1 MKTLFQPAA
10 SAEGGATVLSPRRRR
25 TATRPLPAQRRHTIH
40 FLRALRTASPVFLD
54 TDVDMGW
61 VLQHR
66 EQHRESGRRPP
77 SIVTYVVAAAGAVL
91 ARRPDG
97 NAAVGG
103 WWNPKIVNYASV
115 DAKLVLDRTL
125 DGQRLVA
132 SVPLRDVD
140 RRSLADIQ
148 RDVDRFRDT
157 PLENL
162 PELRGLLLL
171 HKLPVWL
178 GWPLFAAAVHDP
190 RRRQKL
196 LGTFA
201 VSSLGNS
208 EVNGFHAVGGTA
220 LTFNIGR
227 VRDTPVA
234 RREASQNGR
243 SVPGAPGFEA
253 TVSIAPVMRLNMTFD
268 HRVIDGAAAAEV
280 LTDVKAALE
289 SGSEMNMATPEP
301 AAGTPVA
308 SVSSLAAVAG
318 LET

>member
-1 MKTLFQPAA
+1 MNTLFGPAA
-10 SAEGGATVLSPRRRR
+10 N
-25 TATRPLPAQRRHTIH
+25 PLPAQRRHTIH
-40 FLRALRTASPVFLD
+40 FLRAVRTASPVFLD

-61 VLQHR
+61 VLRHR
-66 EQHRESGRRPP
+66 EQQRESTGRSP

-97 NAAVGG
+97 NAALGG
-103 WWNPKIVNYASV
+103 RWNPKIVHYASV
-115 DAKLVLDRTL
+115 DAKLVLDRTHN
-125 DGQRLVA
+125 GQRLVA

-140 RRSLADIQ
+140 QRPLADIQ
-148 RDVDRFRDT
+148 GDVDRFRDT
-157 PLENL
+157 PLDDL

-208 EVNGFHAVGGTA
+208 DVDGFHAAGGTA

-227 VRDTPVA
+227 IRDTPVA
-234 RREASQNGR
+234 RRQAPPNGR
-243 SVPGAPGFEA
+243 SLPAALGSDIA
-253 TVSIAPVMRLNMTFD
+253 VSIAPIMRLNMAFD

-280 LTDVKAALE
+280 LTEVKAVLE
-289 SGSEMNMATPEP
+289 TGTGMDTAATV
-301 AAGTPVA
+301 TPGPTRTAV
-308 SVSSLAAVAG
+308 AAVAG